1 MSPEEKA
8 LLNYHLTESAR
19 ILYKST
25 EEENLEDFEKIEI
38 VLREQLLETVG
49 PTIGEFFFLREEH
62 NAQETSAKSEP

>member
-25 EEENLEDFEKIEI
+25 EEENLENFEKIEI

-49 PTIGEFFFLREEH
+49 PTIGEFFF
-62 NAQETSAKSEP
+62 